1 MNKEGW
7 MEGWLLLSI
16 KRWLSSLAVLG
27 TPRGADAQQGTEFF
41 DADFRI
47 RGNMAKICDKVAIK
61 KLFEEGVTS
70 GSWESRKW
78 RRSKV

>member
-1 MNKEGW
+1 M
-7 MEGWLLLSI
+7 LPSI

-27 TPRGADAQQGTEFF
+27 TPRGADAQQGTEFI

-47 RGNMAKICDKVAIK
+47 RGNMAKIWVKVAIK
-61 KLFEEGVTS
+61 KLLFEGSVTC

-78 RRSKV
+78 RKPKV